1 MGVQLRT
8 RRSYTAGDAAVG
20 ESGAASV
27 LQALELLAVEG
38 SSAFIAVDVIVVGI
52 VVVVAVV
59 SFVNYSSQVMSF
71 VNLRR

>member
-1 MGVQLRT
+1 MVEGI
-8 RRSYTAGDAAVG
+8 
-20 ESGAASV
+20 
-27 LQALELLAVEG
+27 ELLAVEG

-52 VVVVAVV
+52 VVVIVVV